1 MRASGDHIAA
11 PRRRSS
17 EGQPMRTEI
26 LIIGGGPAGLMAAIY
41 LARFRRDVVVVDS
54 GASRAALIPRSHNL
68 PGFPDGLSGHDLL
81 GRMKRQ
87 AAELGVPIIQ
97 GAVSPLEP
105 AIAGLQ
111 AGYDGGEIVAKRVI
125 LATGI
130 VDKQTPLPDWA
141 DAVRQ
146 GRLRY
151 CPVCD
156 AFEAIDRKIAVIG
169 PLQHAAAKALFM
181 RVYSADVTLIPTDDG
196 QDEAARQRL
205 MEAAVRIT
213 PRLRVIENGSD
224 AIEAVFADG
233 SHDRFDIVYPAM
245 GAEVRS
251 ELAIELGAKHNSEG
265 FLDVDAKQRCNV
277 DHLYGIGDVVTDLH
291 QISVAF
297 GHAAV
302 AACHVHHSLPMRY
315 VDRPR

>member
-1 MRASGDHIAA
+1 
-11 PRRRSS
+11 
-17 EGQPMRTEI
+17 MRTEV

-41 LARFRRDVVVVDS
+41 LARFRREVVIVDS

-68 PGFPDGLSGHDLL
+68 PGFPDGLSGQDLL
-81 GRMKRQ
+81 GRMRRQ
-87 AAELGVPIIQ
+87 VIELGVPIIQ
-97 GAVSPLEP
+97 GAVSSLQP
-105 AIAGLQ
+105 ADAALL
-111 AGYDGGEIVAKRVI
+111 ATYSEREITAKRVL

-130 VDKQTPLPDWA
+130 VDKQTPLPDWI

-146 GRLRY
+146 GKLRY

-156 AFEAIDRKIAVIG
+156 AFEAIGKKIAVIG
-169 PLQHAAAKALFM
+169 PLRHAAAKALFM
-181 RVYSADVTLIPTDDG
+181 RVYSADVTLIPTDDDR
-196 QDEAARQRL
+196 DEAVRQRL
-205 MEAAVRIT
+205 IDAAVRIT
-213 PRLRVIENGSD
+213 PALRAIENGRD
-224 AIEAVFADG
+224 AIEAKFADG
-233 SHDRFDIVYPAM
+233 SHDRFEIVYPAM

-251 ELAIELGAKHNSEG
+251 GLAVQLGAKHDSEG

-315 VDRPR
+315 VGQQH

>member
-1 MRASGDHIAA
+1 MR
-11 PRRRSS
+11 S
-17 EGQPMRTEI
+17 EV

-41 LARFRRDVVVVDS
+41 LARFRRDVVIVDG

-68 PGFPDGLSGHDLL
+68 PGFPDGLSGQDLL
-81 GRMKRQ
+81 GRMRRQ

-97 GAVSPLEP
+97 GSVTALEP
-105 AIAGLQ
+105 TDAALL
-111 AGYDGGEIVAKRVI
+111 ASYAGGEIAAKRVI

-130 VDKQTPLPDWA
+130 VDKQTPLPDWV

-156 AFEAIDRKIAVIG
+156 AFEAIDRRIAVIG
-169 PLQHAAAKALFM
+169 PLHHAAPKALFM
-181 RVYSADVTLIPTDDG
+181 RVYSADVTLIPTDDD
-196 QDEAARQRL
+196 QDEAVRQGL
-205 MEAAVRIT
+205 TDAAVRIT
-213 PRLRVIENGSD
+213 PTLRFIESKAD
-224 AIEAVFADG
+224 SIEAVFVDG
-233 SHDRFDIVYPAM
+233 TSDRFEIVYPAM

-251 ELAIELGAKHNSEG
+251 ELALQLGAKHASDG
-265 FLDVDAKQRCNV
+265 FLEVDAKQRSNV

-302 AACHVHHSLPMRY
+302 AACHIHHSLPMRY
-315 VDRPR
+315 VDRSR